1 MKLTCLGSGS
11 AGNCYLLHNET
22 ECLVIE
28 AGVSFKEVKKALGF
42 NIRKIVGIVV
52 SHEHGDHAKYL
63 REYLENG
70 IAVMAPS
77 MGHIIGALSA
87 VSKPFAVRTFPLVH
101 DVPCTGFLIEHPEI
115 GRLLFAT
122 DTEYIR
128 YRFKNLDHIMIECN
142 HSQELLS
149 QVYHDGLQE
158 RVRLTHMELE
168 VCKDFIRTNKSEN
181 LKSVCLMHLSD
192 HTSDETRFRKE
203 VRELVE
209 CPVYVADKGLEYEL

>member
-28 AGVSFKEVKKALGF
+28 AGIPFKEVKKALDF
-42 NIRKIVGIVV
+42 NVSNIAGVVV
-52 SHEHGDHAKYL
+52 SHEHGDHAKYIH
-63 REYLENG
+63 EYIKGG
-70 IAVMAPS
+70 IPVMAPS
-77 MGHIIGALSA
+77 MGHVTGALSA
-87 VSKPFAVRTFPLVH
+87 VSKPFSVRTFPLVH
-101 DVPCTGFLIEHPEI
+101 DVPCTGFLIEHSEI

-128 YRFKNLDHIMIECN
+128 YRFKNLNHILIECN
-142 HSQELLS
+142 YSQDLLS
-149 QVYHDGLQE
+149 KSYHDGLQE
-158 RVRLTHMELE
+158 RIKLTHMEFGT
-168 VCKDFIRTNKSEN
+168 CKDFIQVNKSQD

-192 HTSDETRFRKE
+192 HTSDETLFRKE
-203 VRELVE
+203 VQELVE